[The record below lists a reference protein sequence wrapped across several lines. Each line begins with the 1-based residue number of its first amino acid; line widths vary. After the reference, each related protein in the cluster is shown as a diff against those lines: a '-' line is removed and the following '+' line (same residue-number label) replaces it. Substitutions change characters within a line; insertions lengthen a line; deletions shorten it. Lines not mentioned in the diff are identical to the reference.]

1 VIASRAG
8 LAAGAFFAVALLAG
22 CSTLKPV
29 TLDASASFDAHGR
42 MSVHY
47 KDLKG
52 GKEDTV
58 FGRFE
63 WIEHGPTVDLA
74 LLDPLGQGIAT
85 VHAAPGDAVL
95 KLADGREFHG
105 ASADLLTQEAL
116 GYTVPVEGLRS
127 WLVGRSSVA
136 GKKPEAN
143 PDGGL
148 MLKEAGWTI
157 DYPAPEMPPRRIDL
171 HYSGPDIALD
181 LRLAIEEPSLS

>member
-1 VIASRAG
+1 VRASRAG
-8 LAAGAFFAVALLAG
+8 LLAG
-22 CSTLKPV
+22 VLALFALSACSTLKPV
-29 TLDASASFDAHGR
+29 AADASASFDAHGR

-63 WIEHGPTVDLA
+63 WIEHGATVDLS

-85 VHAAPGDAVL
+85 VHAAPGSATL
-95 KLADGREFHG
+95 KLADGRELHG
-105 ASADLLTQEAL
+105 QSADLLTQQAL

-127 WLVGRSSVA
+127 WLVGRSSLPNKV
-136 GKKPEAN
+136 PEPN

-148 MLKEAGWTI
+148 MLNEAGWRI
-157 DYPAPEMPPRRIDL
+157 DYPALNMPPKRIDL
-171 HYSGPDIALD
+171 HYLGPDIALD
-181 LRLAIEEPSLS
+181 LRLAIEDPDPS

>member
-1 VIASRAG
+1 MASRAG
-8 LAAGAFFAVALLAG
+8 RLAG
-22 CSTLKPV
+22 MLVVLMLSACSTLMPV
-29 TLDASASFDAHGR
+29 RPDASASFDAHGR

-63 WIEHGPTVDLA
+63 WIEHGTTVDLS

-85 VHAAPGDAVL
+85 VHAAPGDAIL
-95 KLADGREFHG
+95 KLADGREFRG
-105 ASADLLTQEAL
+105 QSADLLTQQAL

-127 WLVGRSSVA
+127 WLVGRSSMPD
-136 GKKPEAN
+136 KTPQPN

-148 MLKEAGWTI
+148 VLQEAGWTI
-157 DYPAPEMPPRRIDL
+157 DYPSPDMPPKRIDL
-171 HYSGPDIALD
+171 HYLGSDIALD
-181 LRLAIEEPSLS
+181 LRLAIEAPDPS